1 MLFQFFTLILHLLLD
16 STVSFKTYFLQNVK
30 RMRKAYDLCQP
41 SGELHEEESALAQCF
56 MAIAGMVYKMNGT
69 DAPDTDTMNRRVA
82 KMVEEALKYNNVESI
97 LEEGDEMDIFGP
109 EFTERLE
116 DIKMPA
122 SKLEMLIKLLRKQI
136 TEYGKTNQVASKKF
150 QEMLEA
156 TIQEYHDRRKF
167 LSEEEAGETQ
177 EATAESIIMN
187 ATEQALNIL
196 KGMQAD
202 RESFR
207 KLGLTFEEKAFYD
220 ILIHLRD
227 KNNFVYGED
236 KEVDGIVI
244 NEKCKSLAC
253 KIRDIIDT
261 KSSFADWLNNQRVRD
276 QLKLDIKICLV
287 KNGYPPQYTPE
298 VFREVMEQ
306 VENFKENEPFKP
318 TLYVQDDEN
327 YEYNLML
334 ASDDKE

>member
-1 MLFQFFTLILHLLLD
+1 
-16 STVSFKTYFLQNVK
+16 
-30 RMRKAYDLCQP
+30 
-41 SGELHEEESALAQCF
+41 
-56 MAIAGMVYKMNGT
+56 MNGT

-97 LEEGDEMDIFGP
+97 LEEGEEMDIFGP
-109 EFTERLE
+109 EFTERLD

-122 SKLEMLIKLLRKQI
+122 SKLETLIKLLRKQI
-136 TEYGKTNQVASKKF
+136 TEYGKTNQVAAKKF

-167 LSEEEAGETQ
+167 LSEEEAGATQ
-177 EATAESIIMN
+177 EATAESIIRN

-236 KEVDGIVI
+236 KQVDGIVV
-244 NEKCKSLAC
+244 NEKCKSLAR

-261 KSSFADWLNNQRVRD
+261 KSTFADWLNNQRVRD
-276 QLKLDIKICLV
+276 QLKQDIKISLV

-306 VENFKENEPFKP
+306 VENFKENESIDYSEIK
-318 TLYVQDDEN
+318 TSHSAVIKLYP
-327 YEYNLML
+327 EYMQEDTTTMMAAEDMDIN
-334 ASDDKE
+334 

>member
-1 MLFQFFTLILHLLLD
+1 
-16 STVSFKTYFLQNVK
+16 
-30 RMRKAYDLCQP
+30 
-41 SGELHEEESALAQCF
+41 
-56 MAIAGMVYKMNGT
+56 
-69 DAPDTDTMNRRVA
+69 
-82 KMVEEALKYNNVESI
+82 
-97 LEEGDEMDIFGP
+97 
-109 EFTERLE
+109 
-116 DIKMPA
+116 MPA
-122 SKLEMLIKLLRKQI
+122 SKLETLIKLLRKQI

-167 LSEEEAGETQ
+167 LSEEEAGATQ
-177 EATAESIIMN
+177 EATAESIIRN

-236 KEVDGIVI
+236 KQVDGIVV
-244 NEKCKSLAC
+244 NEKCKSLAR

-261 KSSFADWLNNQRVRD
+261 KSTFADWLNNQRVRD
-276 QLKLDIKICLV
+276 QLKQDIKISLV

-306 VENFKENEPFKP
+306 VENFKENESIDYSEIK
-318 TLYVQDDEN
+318 TSHSAVIKLYPEYTPEN
-327 YEYNLML
+327 TRLMK
-334 ASDDKE
+334 AAEDMDIN

>member
-1 MLFQFFTLILHLLLD
+1 
-16 STVSFKTYFLQNVK
+16 
-30 RMRKAYDLCQP
+30 
-41 SGELHEEESALAQCF
+41 
-56 MAIAGMVYKMNGT
+56 
-69 DAPDTDTMNRRVA
+69 
-82 KMVEEALKYNNVESI
+82 
-97 LEEGDEMDIFGP
+97 
-109 EFTERLE
+109 
-116 DIKMPA
+116 MPA
-122 SKLEMLIKLLRKQI
+122 SKLETLIKLLRKQI

-167 LSEEEAGETQ
+167 LSEEEAGATQ
-177 EATAESIIMN
+177 EATAESIIRN

-236 KEVDGIVI
+236 KQVDGIVV
-244 NEKCKSLAC
+244 NEKCKSLAR

-261 KSSFADWLNNQRVRD
+261 KSTFADWLNNQRVRD
-276 QLKLDIKICLV
+276 QLKQDIKISLV

-306 VENFKENEPFKP
+306 VENFKENESIDYSEIK
-318 TLYVQDDEN
+318 TSHSAVIKLYP
-327 YEYNLML
+327 EYIQEDTTTMMVAEDMDIN
-334 ASDDKE
+334 